1 MHSTFQAECIAIG
14 LLNIRVQ
21 PLYWGEIYLHG
32 ITKNKIITSN
42 SIFSK
47 HFVTFATEKTT
58 TSLKMSIYS
67 SSTVFINTVVL

>member
-1 MHSTFQAECIAIG
+1 MRLIQAECIAIG
-14 LLNIRVQ
+14 SLNIRAK
-21 PLYWGEIYLHG
+21 PLYRGKIYLQG
-32 ITKNKIITSN
+32 ITMNKIFTSN

-58 TSLKMSIYS
+58 TSLKMSIYR